1 MKSLPL
7 SNIPTLDFSTQ
18 DRDYLTQQRKDFE
31 YRLQLLSNIQPSDDF
46 NGVREQ
52 LAKEDTAIAEED
64 YIQAAAT
71 NVTTGKMSTADAAG
85 LVKAYTSEQFSADT
99 ALEKRATDN
108 LLEELFQDDEEMYA
122 VYSNNPEAFQR
133 DYDYTVNSLLV
144 NKLYDDYQISWQSDK
159 NKARYLTEAG
169 AEFVT
174 SWGASWAGFGFPLEA
189 TKQGFKIAAFKD
201 IIDVKDDLLTPTALG
216 YNLNKVIT
224 QKAKEM
230 SPDEF
235 NNWLTGTLKP
245 AIDSLPMIYQTE
257 VLEST
262 LEGYLAGN
270 NFFLV
275 SDFGDWGRL
284 GKALQKSKGAVDKTV
299 GNFTKALDDVITR
312 EEEALSATAKPN
324 TTDATV
330 LKNEKKVKKDVVKKV
345 VKEEVDAIE
354 TDDKELA
361 ESLVEQEK
369 IDEVSDPVNKS
380 VVDHKSFGE
389 ENATLIGRSDGK
401 PFATMDEAARA
412 ARDTMLKSIEADGKR
427 VTSAWSKID
436 YDEPSLSAIN
446 SGEGTQIE
454 GRGLYGTLQ
463 RSETTL
469 NSSLN
474 YQIEFRNFLP
484 DKAHKRIEKGNKG
497 FQRYLKRVYGLD
509 YFDESF
515 PFDKYLSRIGK
526 DFSDLRRDGMSVR
539 RAINTLKK
547 RYMAE
552 FKEGSDFLE
561 IKDLIPEIKTK
572 EMLSDI
578 IQSSD
583 SVEGNIGIDILSSG
597 VTDKLDDRSSYLVLD
612 YITKGVP
619 LNKEPVN
626 KFFVFD
632 NKDYRFL
639 NEDLIDPE
647 DSDVLL
653 KDWGTLEQI
662 LNVFKKHE
670 VLVDDNGIP
679 FFKSDYG
686 RSFGTP
692 FKEVEDLRKAFKER
706 DSFLNLRDKIWNIRL
721 MEDALAAK
729 LEFDNPGKNWQE
741 YYKEASEILMNET
754 NLGGAWHSNINLMSY
769 REDVFTPFFTEMPI
783 VKDGHVT
790 YQRRIDNPEF
800 LKYYAEPV
808 QINGKWY
815 VKKYNGD
822 EEFIKIEG
830 N

>member
-52 LAKEDTAIAEED
+52 LVKEDTAIAEED

-71 NVTTGKMSTADAAG
+71 NVTTGKMSTTDAAG

-144 NKLYDDYQISWQSDK
+144 NKLYDDYQISWKSDK

-189 TKQGFKIAAFKD
+189 TKQGFKIEAFKD
-201 IIDVKDDLLTPTALG
+201 IVNVKDDMLTPTALG
-216 YNLNKVIT
+216 YNLNRVIT
-224 QKAKEM
+224 QKAKEL

-284 GKALQKSKGAVDKTV
+284 GKALQKSKGSVDKTV

-312 EEEALSATAKPN
+312 EEEALSATAKPD

-330 LKNEKKVKKDVVKKV
+330 LKNEKKVKKDVVKNV

-354 TDDKELA
+354 TEDKEFA

-380 VVDHKSFGE
+380 VIDNKSFGE
-389 ENATLIGRSDGK
+389 ENVTLIGRSDGK
-401 PFATMDEAARA
+401 PFATMEEAAIE
-412 ARDTMLKSIEADGKR
+412 ARRLITSQAEADGKKI
-427 VTSAWSKID
+427 VSAWSKVN
-436 YDEPSLSAIN
+436 YDAPSRSAID

-454 GRGLYGTLQ
+454 GRGLYSTLQ
-463 RSETTL
+463 RSETIL
-469 NSSLN
+469 NSSKN
-474 YQIEFRNFLP
+474 YEIEFREFLP
-484 DKAHKRIEKGNKG
+484 DKAHKRIKKGVKG
-497 FQRYLKRVYGLD
+497 FKRYLKKN
-509 YFDESF
+509 FDVDFIEDDF
-515 PFDKYLSRIGK
+515 PFDKYLSRIGE
-526 DFSDLRRDGMSVR
+526 DFHNLRRDGMSVR
-539 RAINTLKK
+539 RAIKTLKN
-547 RYMAE
+547 RYLKE
-552 FKEGSDFLE
+552 FTESYEHLNVLDVDASVDSKESLTSLLLTSDYVEGSVE
-561 IKDLIPEIKTK
+561 YGTK
-572 EMLSDI
+572 YD
-578 IQSSD
+578 
-583 SVEGNIGIDILSSG
+583 N
-597 VTDKLDDRSSYLVLD
+597 RSSYLVLD

-626 KFFVFD
+626 KFFIFD

-670 VLVDDNGIP
+670 VLVDDNGVP

-692 FKEVEDLRKAFKER
+692 FKEVEDLKNAFKER
-706 DSFLNLRDKIWNIRL
+706 DSLLGLRDKIWNIRL

-754 NLGGAWHSNINLMSY
+754 NLGGAWHSNVNLMSY
-769 REDVFTPFFTEMPI
+769 REDVFTPFFTEIPNI
-783 VKDGHVT
+783 KDGKVT
-790 YQRRIDNPEF
+790 YSRRIDNPEF

>member
-52 LAKEDTAIAEED
+52 LAKEDTITAEED

-169 AEFVT
+169 TEFIT

-201 IIDVKDDLLTPTALG
+201 IIDVKDDMLTPTALG

-235 NNWLTGTLKP
+235 SEWLTGTLKP

-324 TTDATV
+324 TTDTTV

-354 TDDKELA
+354 TDDKEFA
-361 ESLVEQEK
+361 ESLVETDK
-369 IDEVSDPVNKS
+369 VDEVSDPVNKTII
-380 VVDHKSFGE
+380 DLKSFGG
-389 ENATLIGRSDGK
+389 ENAVIIGRSDGK
-401 PFATMDEAARA
+401 PFATMEEAAIE
-412 ARDTMLKSIEADGKR
+412 ARRLITSQAEADGKKI
-427 VTSAWSKID
+427 VSAWSKVD
-436 YDEPSLSAIN
+436 FDTPSRSAID

-454 GRGLYGTLQ
+454 GRGLYSTLQ
-463 RSETTL
+463 RSETIL
-469 NSSLN
+469 NSSKS
-474 YQIEFRNFLP
+474 YEIEFRNFLP
-484 DKAHKRIEKGNKG
+484 DKAHKRIEKGVKG
-497 FQRYLKRVYGLD
+497 FKKYLKKN
-509 YFDESF
+509 FDVDFIEDDF
-515 PFDKYLSRIGK
+515 PFNKYLNRIGE
-526 DFSDLRRDGMSVR
+526 DFHNLRRDGMSVR
-539 RAINTLKK
+539 RAIKTLKN
-547 RYMAE
+547 RYLKE
-552 FKEGSDFLE
+552 FTESYEHLNVLDIDASVDSKESLTSLLLTSDN
-561 IKDLIPEIKTK
+561 
-572 EMLSDI
+572 
-578 IQSSD
+578 
-583 SVEGNIGIDILSSG
+583 VEGVIDNIQYDN
-597 VTDKLDDRSSYLVLD
+597 RSSYLVLD

-626 KFFVFD
+626 KFFIFD

-662 LNVFKKHE
+662 LNVFKKYE

-692 FKEVEDLRKAFKER
+692 FKEVEDLKNAFKER
-706 DSFLNLRDKIWNIRL
+706 DSFLGLRDKIWNVRL

-754 NLGGAWHSNINLMSY
+754 NLGGAWHSNVNLMSY
-769 REDVFTPFFTEMPI
+769 REDVFTPFFTEMPNI
-783 VKDGHVT
+783 KDGKVT
-790 YQRRIDNPEF
+790 YSRRIDNPEF

>member
-7 SNIPTLDFSTQ
+7 SSIPTLDFSTQ

-52 LAKEDTAIAEED
+52 LVKEDTAIAEED

-122 VYSNNPEAFQR
+122 VYSNDPEAFQR

-159 NKARYLTEAG
+159 NKARYLAEAG
-169 AEFVT
+169 TEFVT

-189 TKQGFKIAAFKD
+189 TKQGFKITAFKD
-201 IIDVKDDLLTPTALG
+201 ILDTDDDLLTPTALG

-224 QKAKEM
+224 QKTKEM

-235 NNWLTGTLKP
+235 SKWLTGTLKP

-275 SDFGDWGRL
+275 SDFGDCGRL
-284 GKALQKSKGAVDKTV
+284 GKALQKSKGSVDKTV

-330 LKNEKKVKKDVVKKV
+330 LKNDTEIKKDVVKNV
-345 VKEEVDAIE
+345 VEEEVDNIE
-354 TDDKELA
+354 TDDKEFA
-361 ESLVEQEK
+361 KALVEQEK

-401 PFATMDEAARA
+401 PFATMEEAAIE
-412 ARDTMLKSIEADGKR
+412 ARRLVTSQVEADGKKI
-427 VTSAWSKID
+427 VSAWSKVD
-436 YDEPSLSAIN
+436 YDTPSRSAID

-454 GRGLYGTLQ
+454 GRGLYSTLQ
-463 RSETTL
+463 RSETIL
-469 NSSLN
+469 NSSKS
-474 YQIEFRNFLP
+474 YEIEFRNFLP
-484 DKAHKRIEKGNKG
+484 DKAHKRIEKGVKG
-497 FQRYLKRVYGLD
+497 FKGYLKKN
-509 YFDESF
+509 FDVDFIEDDF
-515 PFDKYLSRIGK
+515 PFDKYLNRIGE
-526 DFSDLRRDGMSVR
+526 DFNNLRRDGMSVR
-539 RAINTLKK
+539 RAIKTLKN
-547 RYMAE
+547 RYLKE
-552 FKEGSDFLE
+552 FTESYEHLNVLDIDSSVDSKESLTSLLLTSDY
-561 IKDLIPEIKTK
+561 
-572 EMLSDI
+572 
-578 IQSSD
+578 
-583 SVEGNIGIDILSSG
+583 VEGTIDNIQYDN
-597 VTDKLDDRSSYLVLD
+597 RSSYLVLD

-626 KFFVFD
+626 KFFIFD

-653 KDWGTLEQI
+653 KDWETLEQI

-670 VLVDDNGIP
+670 VLIDNNGMP

-686 RSFGTP
+686 RSWGTP
-692 FKEVEDLRKAFKER
+692 FKEVEDLKKAFKER
-706 DSFLNLRDKIWNIRL
+706 DSFLGLRDKIWNVRL

-741 YYKEASEILMNET
+741 YYKEASEILTNET

-769 REDVFTPFFTEMPI
+769 REDVFTPFFTEMPNI
-783 VKDGHVT
+783 KDGKVT
-790 YQRRIDNPEF
+790 YSRRIDNPEF

-808 QINGKWY
+808 KVNGRWY

>member
-52 LAKEDTAIAEED
+52 LVKEDTATAEED

-71 NVTTGKMSTADAAG
+71 NVTTGKMSTTDAAG
-85 LVKAYTSEQFSADT
+85 LVKAYTSEQFSVDT

-169 AEFVT
+169 TEFAT

-201 IIDVKDDLLTPTALG
+201 ILDTDDDLLTPTALG

-224 QKAKEM
+224 QNAKEM
-230 SPDEF
+230 SLDEF
-235 NNWLTGTLKP
+235 NKWLTGTLKP

-257 VLEST
+257 VLENT

-284 GKALQKSKGAVDKTV
+284 GKALQKSKGSVDKTV

-330 LKNEKKVKKDVVKKV
+330 LKNDKKVKKDVVKRV

-354 TDDKELA
+354 TGDKEFA
-361 ESLVEQEK
+361 ESLIEQEK

-389 ENATLIGRSDGK
+389 ENVTLIGRSDGI
-401 PFATMDEAARA
+401 PFTSEEEAIRA
-412 ARDTMLKSIEADGKR
+412 ARNIIIESIERDGGKL
-427 VTSAWSKID
+427 VSAWSKKD
-436 YDEPSLSAIN
+436 YKNPSLKAALT
-446 SGEGTQIE
+446 GEGNAAF
-454 GRGLYGTLQ
+454 GRGLYYTLQ
-463 RSETTL
+463 KPFKRS
-469 NSSLN
+469 NSSGFYESNFKGYMPDIEGLGPLSPKNISKYAQEFLSNYAESKLSDYGSIESWDNREHLLKLSEEAIERLQRLFDIHRQKGYGIKETLRIIGEDLN
-474 YQIEFRNFLP
+474 REIKSSEQYLAYGDNLEELRQAMPEIVSQDIEDYIAMSFRDAFVLSNVEDMDDFST
-484 DKAHKRIEKGNKG
+484 D
-497 FQRYLKRVYGLD
+497 YLTKEVLD
-509 YFDESF
+509 WYSS
-515 PFDKYLSRIGK
+515 KIGK
-526 DFSDLRRDGMSVR
+526 
-539 RAINTLKK
+539 T
-547 RYMAE
+547 E
-552 FKEGSDFLE
+552 
-561 IKDLIPEIKTK
+561 
-572 EMLSDI
+572 
-578 IQSSD
+578 
-583 SVEGNIGIDILSSG
+583 
-597 VTDKLDDRSSYLVLD
+597 
-612 YITKGVP
+612 
-619 LNKEPVN
+619 EPVE
-626 KFFVFD
+626 KFFIFNQQDLSIFDQTKTVWNHTEEEVKKLAQMYGDQGFWKVPAGIEIDANKVAFYFD
-632 NKDYRFL
+632 NKTYRETF
-639 NEDLIDPE
+639 EDVSQMLYERQRKPNKVKADKE
-647 DSDVLL
+647 AMKL
-653 KDWGTLEQI
+653 
-662 LNVFKKHE
+662 FKKY
-670 VLVDDNGIP
+670 GI
-679 FFKSDYG
+679 
-686 RSFGTP
+686 
-692 FKEVEDLRKAFKER
+692 
-706 DSFLNLRDKIWNIRL
+706 
-721 MEDALAAK
+721 
-729 LEFDNPGKNWQE
+729 
-741 YYKEASEILMNET
+741 
-754 NLGGAWHSNINLMSY
+754 GGAWHSDTNLVINAPENIK
-769 REDVFTPFFTEMPI
+769 PFFTNKPR
-783 VKDGHVT
+783 VKGGKVT

>member
-18 DRDYLTQQRKDFE
+18 DRDYITQQRKDFE

-52 LAKEDTAIAEED
+52 LVKEDTAIAEED

-169 AEFVT
+169 TEFAT

-189 TKQGFKIAAFKD
+189 AKQGFKINTFKD
-201 IIDVKDDLLTPTALG
+201 ILDTDDDLLTPTALG

-224 QKAKEM
+224 QNAKEM

-235 NNWLTGTLKP
+235 NKWLTGTLKP

-257 VLEST
+257 VLENT

-284 GKALQKSKGAVDKTV
+284 GKALQKSKGSVDKTV
-299 GNFTKALDDVITR
+299 GNFKKALDDVVTR

-330 LKNEKKVKKDVVKKV
+330 LKNDKKVKKDVVKKV

-354 TDDKELA
+354 TDDKEFA
-361 ESLVEQEK
+361 ESLIEQEK
-369 IDEVSDPVNKS
+369 VDEVSDPVNKS
-380 VVDHKSFGE
+380 VVDLKSFGG
-389 ENATLIGRSDGK
+389 ENAVIIGRSDGK
-401 PFATMDEAARA
+401 PFATMEEAAIE
-412 ARDTMLKSIEADGKR
+412 ARRLVTSQVEADGKKI
-427 VTSAWSKID
+427 VSAWSKVD
-436 YDEPSLSAIN
+436 FDTPSRSAID

-454 GRGLYGTLQ
+454 GRGLYSTLQ
-463 RSETTL
+463 RSETIL
-469 NSSLN
+469 NSSKS
-474 YQIEFRNFLP
+474 YEIEFRNFLP
-484 DKAHKRIEKGNKG
+484 DKARKRIEKGEEGLKK
-497 FQRYLKRVYGLD
+497 YLKRKYGIE
-509 YFDESF
+509 YAEDEEF
-515 PFDKYLSRIGK
+515 PFYKYLKRITE
-526 DFSDLRRDGMSVR
+526 DFHNLRSDGLSVR
-539 RAINTLKK
+539 RAIKTLKN
-547 RYMAE
+547 RYLKEYTESYEHLYQLNENPSLSVSQSLTNSLYATETMENVIDE
-552 FKEGSDFLE
+552 FG
-561 IKDLIPEIKTK
+561 
-572 EMLSDI
+572 MLD
-578 IQSSD
+578 
-583 SVEGNIGIDILSSG
+583 N
-597 VTDKLDDRSSYLVLD
+597 RSSYIVLD

-626 KFFVFD
+626 KFFIFD
-632 NKDYRFL
+632 QKDYRYL
-639 NEDLIDPE
+639 NEEMVSFD
-647 DSDVLL
+647 DSDALL

-662 LNVFKKHE
+662 LNVFKKYE
-670 VLVDDNGIP
+670 ILVDDNGKP
-679 FFKSDYG
+679 FFKSDYEK
-686 RSFGTP
+686 SWGTP
-692 FKEVEDLRKAFKER
+692 FKEVEDLEVAFKENNQQYG
-706 DSFLNLRDKIWNIRL
+706 SIWNIRL
-721 MEDALAAK
+721 MEDAIVAK
-729 LEFDNPGKNWQE
+729 LRFENPKKSWDE
-741 YYKEASEILMNET
+741 CYKEASEILMNET
-754 NLGGAWHSNINLMSY
+754 NLGGAWHSDIDLMSY
-769 REDVFTPFFTEMPI
+769 REDVFTPFYTEMPNI
-783 VKDGHVT
+783 KDGNVT
-790 YQRRIDNPEF
+790 YSRRIDNPEF

-808 QINGKWY
+808 KVNGRWY

>member
-7 SNIPTLDFSTQ
+7 SSIPTLDFSTQ

-52 LAKEDTAIAEED
+52 LVKEDAAIAEED

-71 NVTTGKMSTADAAG
+71 NVTTGKMSTTDAAG

-144 NKLYDDYQISWQSDK
+144 NKLYDDYQISWKDDK

-169 AEFVT
+169 TEFVT

-189 TKQGFKIAAFKD
+189 TKQGFKINAFKD
-201 IIDVKDDLLTPTALG
+201 ILDTDDDLLIPTALG

-224 QKAKEM
+224 KNAKEM

-235 NNWLTGTLKP
+235 NSWLTGTLKP

-284 GKALQKSKGAVDKTV
+284 GKALQKSKGTVDKNV
-299 GNFTKALDDVITR
+299 GNFKKALDDVVTR
-312 EEEALSATAKPN
+312 EEEALSATAKPDV
-324 TTDATV
+324 TETTV
-330 LKNEKKVKKDVVKKV
+330 LKNETEVKKDVVKDV
-345 VKEEVDAIE
+345 VKEEVDSIE
-354 TDDKELA
+354 TDDKEFA
-361 ESLVEQEK
+361 EALVKQEK

-401 PFATMDEAARA
+401 PFATMEEAARA
-412 ARDTMLKSIEADGKR
+412 ARDTMLKSIEDDGEGR
-427 VTSAWSKID
+427 VISLWSKQDFETASLD
-436 YDEPSLSAIN
+436 YMHT
-446 SGEGTQIE
+446 GEGGTAFSGGI
-454 GRGLYGTLQ
+454 YGTYQ
-463 RSETTL
+463 SPKTAL
-469 NSSLN
+469 NSHIN
-474 YQIEFRNFLP
+474 YMNQFLSYLP
-484 DKAHKRIEKGNKG
+484 DSVNKA
-497 FQRYLKRVYGLD
+497 
-509 YFDESF
+509 
-515 PFDKYLSRIGK
+515 
-526 DFSDLRRDGMSVR
+526 DFSKYSEH
-539 RAINTLKK
+539 LKK
-547 RYMAE
+547 KYGYNLARNE
-552 FKEGSDFLE
+552 ELE
-561 IKDLIPEIKTK
+561 QES
-572 EMLSDI
+572 E
-578 IQSSD
+578 
-583 SVEGNIGIDILSSG
+583 
-597 VTDKLDDRSSYLVLD
+597 LVLD
-612 YITKGVP
+612 TIKGDFRQLRKDRTSIKKAFKTLKTRYEKELRESIEYQVLFEKNMQDGVKDPHKQTITDL
-619 LNKEPVN
+619 LNIPGALDEGAFMHPVNKLLVLEYATKNVKDIKEPVN
-626 KFFVFD
+626 KYFIFKQRPDKYYIGAERVGLNND
-632 NKDYRFL
+632 VVKYKTLQNLYEYMLKNKFTHSDGIL
-639 NEDLIDPE
+639 NPISGGEEFASIDE
-647 DSDVLL
+647 IEEWLL
-653 KDWGTLEQI
+653 KNAYETSDGRFELELDKIEDGIVNKLLFKDKKVLDDYGDYIKEALTI
-662 LNVFKKHE
+662 LRDELGFGGWWHSDIN
-670 VLVDDNGIP
+670 LVTNDPTDLIP
-679 FFKSDYG
+679 FF
-686 RSFGTP
+686 T
-692 FKEVEDLRKAFKER
+692 
-706 DSFLNLRDKIWNIRL
+706 
-721 MEDALAAK
+721 
-729 LEFDNPGKNWQE
+729 
-741 YYKEASEILMNET
+741 
-754 NLGGAWHSNINLMSY
+754 
-769 REDVFTPFFTEMPI
+769 DVPI
-783 VKDGHVT
+783 VKAGKVT

-808 QINGKWY
+808 KVNGKWY

-822 EEFIKIEG
+822 VEFIKIEG